1 MARPPQADKHG
12 AGKAADG
19 VQVAGGAPGAGMR
32 HFAGPQPVGALLP
45 RITRPAFRRRAPAAA
60 QLMADWEAIVGP
72 ALAAQTQPR
81 RLAAGTL
88 TVGCAGPVALEL
100 GHLATELAGRI
111 NAHLGA
117 TVVQRLRFVQDL
129 VATPPA
135 PPPAPPAPPP
145 QLVALAE
152 ATLAPI
158 PEGPLRDALA
168 ALGRAVLTE
177 ATPAGT
183 ALSTPRPR
191 TR

>member
-1 MARPPQADKHG
+1 MARPPEADKHG
-12 AGKAADG
+12 AGTAAG
-19 VQVAGGAPGAGMR
+19 GAGGAPEADSR
-32 HFAGPQPVGALLP
+32 HFAGPRPVGALVP

-88 TVGCAGPVALEL
+88 TIGCAGPVALEL

-117 TVVQRLRFVQDL
+117 AVVQRLRFVQDL
-129 VATPPA
+129 VAMPPPPPPA
-135 PPPAPPAPPP
+135 PPPEVA
-145 QLVALAE
+145 ALAD
-152 ATLAPI
+152 AKLVPI
-158 PEGPLRDALA
+158 AAGPLRDALA
-168 ALGRAVLTE
+168 ALGRAVLSE
-177 ATPAGT
+177 ASRGAAHAGT
-183 ALSTPRPR
+183 ALSTPGQR

>member
-1 MARPPQADKHG
+1 MQG
-12 AGKAADG
+12 
-19 VQVAGGAPGAGMR
+19 AGGAPGADMR
-32 HFAGPQPVGALLP
+32 HFAGPRPVGALVP

-88 TVGCAGPVALEL
+88 TIGCAGPVALEL

-129 VATPPA
+129 IA
-135 PPPAPPAPPP
+135 APPAPPSAPPP
-145 QLVALAE
+145 QVVALAE
-152 ATLAPI
+152 AKLAPI

-177 ATPAGT
+177 ATPAGA